1 MVNLGLR
8 KKSSLVDLR
17 KCKPGDKLLSV
28 NGMVLTYIGRLE
40 NQYMDHMI
48 QYPNG
53 SYGSRTHDGFVFRKN
68 HQPEDHDIIMI
79 L

>member
-1 MVNLGLR
+1 MVNTSLR
-8 KKSSLVDLR
+8 KKSSTVDLR
-17 KCKPGDKLLSV
+17 KCKSGDKLLSV

-40 NQYMDHMI
+40 NQYMDHMV

-68 HQPEDHDIIMI
+68 RLPEDHDIIMI